1 MILDGSLTVD
11 INVLRAVINVKISS
25 RTRQPQNQKIHPIKP
40 MNKNSKRRQ
49 AQLRKENKGQWGKPE
64 YKRKKQPFPS
74 KDGMSLSD
82 QRALFYG
89 QV

>member
-1 MILDGSLTVD
+1 
-11 INVLRAVINVKISS
+11 
-25 RTRQPQNQKIHPIKP
+25 